1 MHHKFGSESLAGG
14 GLGLGSGT
22 LGTLLANN
30 TTRKLSIFV
39 QHFRCNVVNVPAG
52 GLASS
57 RLGGGLG
64 LLSLLSALGGSA
76 LLLALLDGGLA
87 GSRAGLGAL

>member
-1 MHHKFGSESLAGG
+1 MHHKSGSNSLAGG
-14 GLGLGSGT
+14 GLGLGGGT

-30 TTRKLSIFV
+30 TTENMLVCVEHSQSDVADI
-39 QHFRCNVVNVPAG
+39 PAG

-57 RLGGGLG
+57 GLGGGLG
-64 LLSLLSALGGSA
+64 LLSLLDALSGSA

>member
-1 MHHKFGSESLAGG
+1 MATIRSLLSLSAEREEMHHKFESNSLAGG
-14 GLGLGSGT
+14 GLGLGGGT
-22 LGTLLANN
+22 LGTLLAND
-30 TTRKLSIFV
+30 T
-39 QHFRCNVVNVPAG
+39 AG

-64 LLSLLSALGGSA
+64 LLSLLDALGGSA